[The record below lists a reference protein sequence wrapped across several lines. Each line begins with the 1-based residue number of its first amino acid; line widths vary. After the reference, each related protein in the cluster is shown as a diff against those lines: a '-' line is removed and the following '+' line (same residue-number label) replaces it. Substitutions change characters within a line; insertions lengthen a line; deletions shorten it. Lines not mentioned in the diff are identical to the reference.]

1 MVIPIINLNLNKN
14 FLSINL
20 DKEKILKNIKK
31 VRLIKILYLA
41 MIQINS
47 IRIIKTIL
55 LKDKLMTREENH
67 PIKDNLI
74 YLLEIL

>member
-1 MVIPIINLNLNKN
+1 MVIQIINLNLNKN
-14 FLSINL
+14 FLSIKL
-20 DKEKILKNIKK
+20 EKEKILKNIKK
-31 VRLIKILYLA
+31 VRLIKILYSV
-41 MIQINS
+41 MIQIHS

-55 LKDKLMTREENH
+55 LKDKLIMREGNH